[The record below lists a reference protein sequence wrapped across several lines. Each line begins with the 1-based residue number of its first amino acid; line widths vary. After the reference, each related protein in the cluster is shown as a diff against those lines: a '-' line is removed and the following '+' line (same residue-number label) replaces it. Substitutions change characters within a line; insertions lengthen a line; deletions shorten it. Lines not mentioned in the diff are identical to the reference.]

1 MIGYYVHHVGTG
13 HLNRAR
19 EVARVA
25 GTAVTGL
32 SSLPAPDDWPGEWVQ
47 LERDDAGAPDGD
59 AHATP
64 VPVAASTGCR
74 WGTRDCASAW
84 RALSSWIERARPDVL
99 VSDVS
104 VEVALLARLHG
115 VRVVSVVMPG
125 NRGDRAHRLG
135 VRRELASS
143 SPRGRG
149 RRTAWCAA

>member
-47 LERDDAGAPDGD
+47 LERDDAGASDGSARD
-59 AHATP
+59 PSAGGRLHW
-64 VPVAASTGCR
+64 VPLGDTGLRQRMAS
-74 WGTRDCASAW
+74 
-84 RALSSWIERARPDVL
+84 LSSWIEHARPDVL

-104 VEVALLARLHG
+104 VEVTLLARLHG
-115 VRVVSVVMPG
+115 VRVVSVVMP
-125 NRGDRAHRLG
+125 AT
-135 VRRELASS
+135 VATV
-143 SPRGRG
+143 PTVW
-149 RRTAWCAA
+149 RTP